1 MDNYL
6 FGKVCEL
13 EARLELA
20 NNRAWLMQGL
30 VKHEESDQQKRLD
43 EQLARR
49 KRKKQT
55 LKQALEKLNDKK
67 N

>member
-30 VKHEESDQQKRLD
+30 VQQAFDIGL
-43 EQLARR
+43 
-49 KRKKQT
+49 KQDNEAWQAAV
-55 LKQALEKLNDKK
+55 KQALEGNK
-67 N
+67 NGYV

>member
-20 NNRAWLMQGL
+20 NNRAWLMQELVRQAFAIGL
-30 VKHEESDQQKRLD
+30 KEENESWQ
-43 EQLARR
+43 EAV
-49 KRKKQT
+49 
-55 LKQALEKLNDKK
+55 KQALGGN
-67 N
+67 NNGYV

>member
-30 VKHEESDQQKRLD
+30 VKQAFEIGLKEDNPAWQ
-43 EQLARR
+43 AAV
-49 KRKKQT
+49 
-55 LKQALEKLNDKK
+55 KQALGE
-67 N
+67 

>member
-1 MDNYL
+1 MDNQL

-30 VKHEESDQQKRLD
+30 VKQAFDIGLKQDD
-43 EQLARR
+43 EAWQAAV
-49 KRKKQT
+49 
-55 LKQALEKLNDKK
+55 KQALGE
-67 N
+67 